1 MFGTLQNMRSLNSA
15 IKHVSL
21 LCTLGYL
28 PHVCNRREL
37 ISFLGLVNMLFFRKL
52 EILKFWKEKK
62 SVSLDQS
69 ATTNL

>member
-1 MFGTLQNMRSLNSA
+1 MRSLNSA

-52 EILKFWKEKK
+52 EILKF
-62 SVSLDQS
+62 
-69 ATTNL
+69 